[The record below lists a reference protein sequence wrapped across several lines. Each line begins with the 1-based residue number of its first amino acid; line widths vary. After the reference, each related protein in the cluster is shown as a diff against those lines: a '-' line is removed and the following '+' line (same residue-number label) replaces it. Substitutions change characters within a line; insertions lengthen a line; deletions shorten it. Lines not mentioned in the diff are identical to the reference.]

1 MHKNLH
7 NPKKSSTFA
16 PDFEIQLN
24 QNTSKTEEV
33 VTPMRRGG
41 AQVAC

>member
-16 PDFEIQLN
+16 PDFEFQLKEF
-24 QNTSKTEEV
+24 TSKRSSLEQLEKA
-33 VTPMRRGG
+33 R
-41 AQVAC
+41 